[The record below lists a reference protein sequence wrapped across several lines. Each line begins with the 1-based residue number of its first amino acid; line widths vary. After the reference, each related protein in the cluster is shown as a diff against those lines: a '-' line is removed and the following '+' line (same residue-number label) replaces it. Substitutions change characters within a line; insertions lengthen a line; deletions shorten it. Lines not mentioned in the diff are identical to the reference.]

1 MQDLLTEAVTIP
13 SLLHQNDILFRDQ
26 VEPDPFKLAEM
37 FRSFID
43 VLERLAMRQEV
54 LSLASD
60 LPPQWPNGRDP
71 GNDFSMFPNMDV
83 SFLFPNITVANG
95 LTHLWAFRI
104 VCLSE
109 LEKLAR
115 YLPQSVR
122 QSAQIPIPDTMG
134 LEQIQAQIYCS
145 SKSILVG
152 MEYLLMDEM
161 KLYGPASTFFPLW
174 VVYRSVKGRKS
185 RNEIEQSVERI
196 VARLVEKGLKS
207 APSHVM
213 ADCGD

>member
-71 GNDFSMFPNMDV
+71 GNDFSMFPN
-83 SFLFPNITVANG
+83 ITIANG

-115 YLPQSVR
+115 YFPQSVQ
-122 QSAQIPIPDTMG
+122 QSAQIPDTMDS
-134 LEQIQAQIYCS
+134 EQIQAQIYCF

-152 MEYLLMDEM
+152 MDYLLMDEM